1 MSNTDVG
8 CLRKHNL
15 ARWQRDVVEAE
26 ATGDDTHLKL
36 CWDCR
41 NMELDLLVE
50 NLSSFMVMAFKC
62 NLNMVKSSAVKPYI
76 MLPETTK
83 QEKDFKY
90 KVLECIAHSIKTQT
104 NPVNGKPF
112 GKDGLTEYI
121 VLSIIR
127 WKRTGHKVLPLI
139 EVRAHL
145 TPSQIRTLDEVLEA
159 AERIQLED
167 SSIVTFTTIKKIRQ
181 KLMSARVKAM
191 CKGEY

>member
-1 MSNTDVG
+1 MSNTSVG
-8 CLRKHNL
+8 CLRRHNL
-15 ARWQRDVVEAE
+15 SKWERDVVDAE
-26 ATGDDTHLKL
+26 TFNDDSRLKL
-36 CWDCR
+36 CWDCK
-41 NMELDLLVE
+41 NMEHERLVE
-50 NLSSFMVMAFKC
+50 NLSSFMVQAFKC
-62 NLNMVKSSAVKPYI
+62 NLDMVKSSAIMPYI
-76 MLPETTK
+76 LLPDVTK

-90 KVLECIAHSIKTQT
+90 KVLECIVTAIKTQT

-181 KLMSARVKAM
+181 KLMSDRVKAM
-191 CKGEY
+191 CRGEY